1 MDLKQTACDIFATS
15 VAAADPYERV
25 RESLTIE
32 SDGVVVAGTH
42 YPADRCERIVVVGAG
57 KASARMAQ
65 AVVDV
70 LGDRIN
76 GGWINTK
83 YEHGLE
89 LPHITVHECGH
100 PVPDE
105 EGIRGSQQIIDLVS
119 TADERT
125 LVLCLLSG
133 GGSALMPAPADGIS
147 LGDLQETTRIL
158 MNAGAG
164 IEDLNAVRKHLSLL
178 KGGSLARLV
187 SPATLHVLILSDVVG
202 DRLDTIASGPAV
214 ADDTTFGQCLDICT
228 RFNVLDALPES
239 VRERLE
245 RGAAGDVP
253 ETAKTG
259 DAYLDRAKNSLVG
272 NSRIAVDAARDHAM
286 ELGYDTI
293 VLSTVLQGE
302 SRVIGNVFAALAY
315 EMTQT
320 GDPVEPPACIIGGG
334 ETTVTVRGKGKGG
347 RNQEMVVAAAAALEG
362 IDECVFL
369 SGGTDGTDGPTDAA
383 GGVVDGS
390 TARLGREAG
399 QSIDGT
405 LTRND
410 SYNYLDAV
418 DGLVRTGPTGTNV
431 MDIQILLV
439 GRPV

>member
-1 MDLKQTACDIFATS
+1 MDLKQTACDIFATA

-25 RESLTIE
+25 REALAIE
-32 SDGVVVAGTH
+32 SDSVVVAGAR

-57 KASARMAQ
+57 KASARMAR
-65 AVVDV
+65 AAVDV
-70 LGDRIN
+70 LGARIDD
-76 GGWINTK
+76 GWINTK
-83 YEHGLE
+83 YEHGLT

-105 EGIRGSQQIIDLVS
+105 EGIRGSRRIIDIMS
-119 TADERT
+119 AADDRT
-125 LVLCLLSG
+125 LILCLLSG
-133 GGSALMPAPADGIS
+133 GGSALMPAPADGIT
-147 LGDLQETTRIL
+147 LGDLQETTRLL

-178 KGGSLARLV
+178 KGGGLARLAD
-187 SPATLHVLILSDVVG
+187 PASLHVLILSDVVG

-214 ADDTTFGQCLDICT
+214 ADDTTFVQCLDICT
-228 RFNVLDALPES
+228 RFEVLDALPAP

-245 RGAAGDVP
+245 RGAAGAVP

-259 DAYLDRAKNSLVG
+259 DPFLDRAENTIVG
-272 NSRIAVDAARDHAM
+272 NNRIAVDAARDHSMA
-286 ELGYDTI
+286 LGYDTI

-315 EMTQT
+315 EMTRT
-320 GDPVEPPACIIGGG
+320 GDPIEPPACVIGGG
-334 ETTVTVRGKGKGG
+334 ETTVTVRGEGKGG
-347 RNQEMVVAAAAALEG
+347 RNQEMAVAAAAALEG
-362 IDECVFL
+362 INECAFL

-383 GGVVDGS
+383 GGVVDGF
-390 TARLGREAG
+390 TAALGRDAG

-405 LTRND
+405 LSLND
-410 SYNYLDAV
+410 SYTYLDTV

-431 MDIQILLV
+431 MDIQVLLV
-439 GRPV
+439 GRPS